1 MARIVK
7 EEEYTG
13 KRNAILDVAQRLIY
27 SRGYEQMTIQ
37 DMLDDLQIS
46 KGAFYHYFDSK
57 QAVLEALVERMG
69 EEALQLLVPIVHD
82 PALPALDKFQR
93 YLAVANRWKVG
104 QKAFFLALLRVW
116 FTDDNA
122 VVRQKLRA
130 IGIREIAPLLAEIL
144 CQGVQEGVMRVSHP
158 DQMGEVIASLV
169 QDAGE
174 ALGALLISFDPPRAA
189 LRFETSGTT
198 NGTPGVHYMETAR
211 LYDAALLAAFDR
223 FMLADG
229 ARLRYLH
236 LLPEPAQRGV
246 SSLGYMLALV
256 SEARGESAARWY
268 VRAQQLQFDAFAA
281 DLRAA
286 CAEGAA
292 VCIAATAFALASA
305 IQQFARDGVRFGL
318 PRGSRI
324 METGGFKGRTRTVSR
339 EQLYAGVA
347 RCFGIESQNIVAE
360 YGMTELTSQYY
371 DAPETRTQ
379 RTRVKASPPWL
390 RPRVVGPDGRTPPH
404 GTAGGLVHVDLAN
417 RSSCIAIATEDT
429 GARTAGGF
437 VLFGRKAE
445 AELRGCSL
453 DSEALAASR

>member
-27 SRGYEQMTIQ
+27 TQGYEQMTIQ

-130 IGIREIAPLLAEIL
+130 IGIREIAPLLSEIIY
-144 CQGVQEGVMRVSHP
+144 QGVQEGVMRASHP

-174 ALGALLISFDPPRAA
+174 ALGALLISFDLPRAD
-189 LRFETSGTT
+189 
-198 NGTPGVHYMETAR
+198 M
-211 LYDAALLAAFDR
+211 
-223 FMLADG
+223 
-229 ARLRYLH
+229 
-236 LLPEPAQRGV
+236 QR
-246 SSLGYMLALV
+246 A
-256 SEARGESAARWY
+256 
-268 VRAQQLQFDAFAA
+268 
-281 DLRAA
+281 
-286 CAEGAA
+286 
-292 VCIAATAFALASA
+292 
-305 IQQFARDGVRFGL
+305 
-318 PRGSRI
+318 
-324 METGGFKGRTRTVSR
+324 KRTVAAYTEAFERVLEVPAGSLTLVD
-339 EQLYAGVA
+339 EQTLQEW
-347 RCFGIESQNIVAE
+347 F
-360 YGMTELTSQYY
+360 
-371 DAPETRTQ
+371 
-379 RTRVKASPPWL
+379 ASPGENE
-390 RPRVVGPDGRTPPH
+390 VEMK
-404 GTAGGLVHVDLAN
+404 
-417 RSSCIAIATEDT
+417 S
-429 GARTAGGF
+429 
-437 VLFGRKAE
+437 
-445 AELRGCSL
+445 
-453 DSEALAASR
+453 